1 MDPATL
7 SASALTS
14 LIRSGQLSAVEA
26 ARATLDRIDRLNP
39 GLNAI
44 VQRMDDEALAAARA
58 VDARLARGEDPG
70 PLAGVPVTVKVNIDQ
85 AGQATTNGL
94 RLQAGLVAA
103 ADSPPVANLRRAG
116 AVIIG
121 RTNTPAFS
129 LRWFTRNSL
138 HGATKN
144 PGFPGLT
151 PGGSSGGAAAAAA
164 AGLGPLAHGTDI
176 AGSIRYPA
184 YACGIHGLRP
194 GLGRVPAF
202 NATAGDRLIGG
213 QLMAVSGPLA
223 RTAADLRLGLAAL
236 SQPDARDPWWTPAS
250 PAPYARRA
258 ALALAPDGLQTDPAI
273 RSALLSA
280 ASTLEAQGWE
290 IGTPDLP
297 PFREAMELQLTLW
310 LSEFG
315 LGGAEAIAREADP
328 DATFVHAELAK
339 LAPPPTLESFM
350 RALQSRARLARLWRG
365 FFADWPVLLTPVSGQ
380 LPFADHYDTSS
391 ADAFAAVIEAQM
403 PQIAPPFMGL
413 PGLAITTTRSA
424 THPVGIQALADR
436 GREDIL
442 LDLADLLAPD
452 IPAVPPLGRPFGR
465 PRPGSASCG
474 EAAA

>member
-7 SASALTS
+7 TASALAD
-14 LIRSGQLSAVEA
+14 LIRTRQFSAVEA
-26 ARATLDRIDRLNP
+26 VRATLDRIDRLNP

-44 VQRMDDEALAAARA
+44 VQRRDEDALAEARA
-58 VDARLARGEDPG
+58 IDAQIAKGQDPG

-85 AGQATTNGL
+85 KGHATTNGL
-94 RLQAGLVAA
+94 RIQENLIAEE
-103 ADSPPVANLRRAG
+103 DSPPSANLRRAG
-116 AVIIG
+116 AVIVG

-138 HGATKN
+138 HGATRN
-144 PGFPGLT
+144 PAFPALT
-151 PGGSSGGAAAAAA
+151 PGGSSGGAASAAA
-164 AGLGPLAHGTDI
+164 AGLGPIAHGTDI

-223 RTAADLRLGLAAL
+223 RSAADLRLGLQAL
-236 SQPDARDPWWTPAS
+236 SQPDMRDPWHTPAA
-250 PAPYARRA
+250 PAPYSKRA
-258 ALALAPDGLQTDPAI
+258 ALALTPDGLQTDPAI
-273 RSALLSA
+273 QQALTDTA
-280 ASTLEAQGWE
+280 KTLEANGWE
-290 IGTPDLP
+290 IGSPTLP

-328 DATFVHAELAK
+328 DASFVHAQLTK

-380 LPFADHYDTSS
+380 LPFPDHYDTSS
-391 ADAFAAVIEAQM
+391 PEAFVEVIEAQM

-413 PGLAITTTRSA
+413 PGLTVTTTRTA
-424 THPVGIQALADR
+424 THPLGIQALADR
-436 GREDIL
+436 GQEHIL
-442 LDLADLLAPD
+442 LDLADLLAPE
-452 IPAVPPLGRPFGR
+452 IPAVTP
-465 PRPGSASCG
+465 
-474 EAAA
+474 

>member
-1 MDPATL
+1 MDPACL
-7 SASALTS
+7 SACALSA
-14 LIRSGQLSAVEA
+14 LIRSRQLSTVEA
-26 ARATLDRIDRLNP
+26 VQATLARIDRLNP

-44 VQRMDDEALAAARA
+44 VQRLDDQALRDAA
-58 VDARLARGEDPG
+58 VIDEGLARGEEPG

-85 AGQATTNGL
+85 AGFATTNGL
-94 RLQAGLVAA
+94 RIQQDLIASE
-103 ADSPPVANLRRAG
+103 DSPPVANLRRAG
-116 AVIIG
+116 AIIVG

-138 HGATKN
+138 HGATLN
-144 PGFPGLT
+144 PAFPGLT
-151 PGGSSGGAAAAAA
+151 PGGSSGGAASAVA
-164 AGLGPLAHGTDI
+164 AGLGPIGHGTDI

-223 RTAADLRLGLAAL
+223 RSAADLRLGLQAL
-236 SQPDARDPWWTPAS
+236 SQPDPRDPWHTAYTPT
-250 PAPYARRA
+250 PYPKRA
-258 ALALAPDGLQTDPAI
+258 ALALCPDGLQTDPAI
-273 RSALLSA
+273 QHALIEA
-280 ASTLEAQGWE
+280 ARTLEANGWD
-290 IGTPDLP
+290 IGTPTLP

-328 DATFVHAELAK
+328 DATFVHRELSK
-339 LAPPPTLESFM
+339 LAPAPTLESFM

-365 FFADWPVLLTPVSGQ
+365 FFADWPVLLTPVSGA
-380 LPFADHYDTSS
+380 LPFPDHYDTSS
-391 ADAFAAVIEAQM
+391 PEAFAKVIEAQM

-413 PGLAITTTRSA
+413 PGLTVTTGRTA
-424 THPVGIQALADR
+424 THPLGIQALADR

-442 LDLADLLAPD
+442 LDLADLLAPE
-452 IPAVPPLGRPFGR
+452 IPAVQP
-465 PRPGSASCG
+465 
-474 EAAA
+474 

>member
-7 SASALTS
+7 TASALAA
-14 LIRSGQLSAVEA
+14 LVRSRQISAEEA
-26 ARATLDRIDRLNP
+26 TRATLTRIDRLNP

-44 VQRMDDEALAAARA
+44 VQRRDDDALTEARA
-58 VDARLARGEDPG
+58 IDAQLARGEEPG

-85 AGQATTNGL
+85 AGHATTNGL
-94 RLQAGLVAA
+94 RIQKDLIAA
-103 ADSPPVANLRRAG
+103 EDSPPVANLRRAG
-116 AVIIG
+116 AIIVG

-144 PGFPGLT
+144 PAFPALT
-151 PGGSSGGAAAAAA
+151 PGGSSGGAASAAA
-164 AGLGPLAHGTDI
+164 AGLGPIAHGTDI

-213 QLMAVSGPLA
+213 QLMATSGPLA
-223 RTAADLRLGLAAL
+223 RSAADLRLGLQAL
-236 SQPDARDPWWTPAS
+236 SQPDPRDPWHMTYTPT
-250 PAPYARRA
+250 PYPKRA
-258 ALALAPDGLQTDPAI
+258 ALALTPDGLQTDPAI
-273 RSALLSA
+273 QQALIEA
-280 ASTLEAQGWE
+280 AKTLETHGWE
-290 IGTPDLP
+290 IGTPTIP

-315 LGGAEAIAREADP
+315 LGGADAIAREADP
-328 DATFVHAELAK
+328 DASFVHAQLAK

-365 FFADWPVLLTPVSGQ
+365 FFADWPVLLTPVSGA
-380 LPFADHYDTSS
+380 LPFPDHYDTTS
-391 ADAFAAVIEAQM
+391 AQAFAKVIEAQM

-413 PGLAITTTRSA
+413 PGLAVTTTRTA
-424 THPVGIQALADR
+424 THPIAIQALADR
-436 GREDIL
+436 GCEHIL
-442 LDLADLLAPD
+442 LDLADLLAPE
-452 IPAVPPLGRPFGR
+452 IPAVTP
-465 PRPGSASCG
+465 S
-474 EAAA
+474 

>member
-7 SASALTS
+7 TASALS
-14 LIRSGQLSAVEA
+14 GLIRSRQISAEEA
-26 ARATLDRIDRLNP
+26 TRATLARIDRLNP

-44 VQRMDDEALAAARA
+44 VQRRDDEALAGARA
-58 VDARLARGEDPG
+58 IDAQIAREEDPG

-85 AGQATTNGL
+85 AGFATTNGL
-94 RLQAGLVAA
+94 RIQQALIATE
-103 ADSPPVANLRRAG
+103 DSPPVANLRRAG
-116 AVIIG
+116 AVIVG

-144 PGFPGLT
+144 PAFPALT
-151 PGGSSGGAAAAAA
+151 PGGSSGGAASAA
-164 AGLGPLAHGTDI
+164 AGLGPIAHGTDI

-184 YACGIHGLRP
+184 YACGIHGIRP

-223 RTAADLRLGLAAL
+223 RSAADLRLGLQAL
-236 SQPDARDPWWTPAS
+236 SQPDPRDPWYTPANA
-250 PAPYARRA
+250 APYRKRA
-258 ALALAPDGLQTDPAI
+258 ALALTPDGLHTDPAI
-273 RSALLSA
+273 QDALTA
-280 ASTLEAQGWE
+280 AAKTLEANGWE
-290 IGTPDLP
+290 IGTPAIP

-328 DATFVHAELAK
+328 DASFVHRELTK
-339 LAPPPTLESFM
+339 LAPAPTLESFM

-365 FFADWPVLLTPVSGQ
+365 FFADWPVLLTPVSGA
-380 LPFADHYDTSS
+380 LPFPDHYDTSS
-391 ADAFAAVIEAQM
+391 PEAFAQVIEAQM

-413 PGLAITTTRSA
+413 PGLVLTTTRTP
-424 THPVGIQALADR
+424 THPIAIQALADR
-436 GREDIL
+436 GYEHIL
-442 LDLADLLAPD
+442 LDVADLLAPE
-452 IPAVPPLGRPFGR
+452 IPAVTP
-465 PRPGSASCG
+465 
-474 EAAA
+474 

>member
-7 SASALTS
+7 TATALTD
-14 LIRSGQLSAVEA
+14 LIRARQLSAVEA
-26 ARATLDRIDRLNP
+26 VQATLARIDRLNP
-39 GLNAI
+39 ALNAI
-44 VQRMDDEALAAARA
+44 VQRMDDQALAAARA
-58 VDARLARGEDPG
+58 IDAQIAKGEDPG

-85 AGQATTNGL
+85 AGFATTNGL
-94 RLQAGLVAA
+94 KIQSDLIATE
-103 ADSPPVANLRRAG
+103 DSPPVANLRRAG
-116 AVIIG
+116 AVIVG

-138 HGATKN
+138 HGATRN
-144 PGFPGLT
+144 PAFPGLT

-164 AGLGPLAHGTDI
+164 AGLGPIAHGTDI

-184 YACGIHGLRP
+184 HACGIHGLRP

-223 RTAADLRLGLAAL
+223 RSAADLRLGHAAL
-236 SQPDARDPWWTPAS
+236 SQPDPRDPWWTPATF
-250 PAPYARRA
+250 APYRKRA

-273 RSALLSA
+273 RQTLTA
-280 ASTLEAQGWE
+280 AARTLEANGWE
-290 IGTPDLP
+290 IGTPPLP

-315 LGGAEAIAREADP
+315 LGGADAVAREGDP
-328 DATFVHAELAK
+328 DASFVHRELTK

-380 LPFADHYDTSS
+380 LPFPDHYDTSS
-391 ADAFAAVIEAQM
+391 PEAFAAVIEAQM
-403 PQIAPPFMGL
+403 PQIAPPFMGF
-413 PGLAITTTRSA
+413 PGLTVTTGHTP
-424 THPVGIQALADR
+424 THPLGIQALADR
-436 GREDIL
+436 GNEHIL
-442 LDLADLLAPD
+442 LDLADLLAPE
-452 IPAVPPLGRPFGR
+452 IPAVTP
-465 PRPGSASCG
+465 
-474 EAAA
+474 

>member
-7 SASALTS
+7 TATALAA
-14 LIRSGQLSAVEA
+14 LIRTRQLSAVEA
-26 ARATLDRIDRLNP
+26 TRATLDRIDRLNP

-44 VQRMDDEALAAARA
+44 VQRRDDQALRDAAGL
-58 VDARLARGEDPG
+58 DAALARGEDPG

-85 AGQATTNGL
+85 QGFATTNGL
-94 RLQAGLVAA
+94 RIQQGLIATG
-103 ADSPPVANLRRAG
+103 DSPPVANLRRAG
-116 AVIIG
+116 AVIVG

-144 PGFPGLT
+144 PAFPALT
-151 PGGSSGGAAAAAA
+151 PGGSSGGAASAVA

-223 RTAADLRLGLAAL
+223 RSAADLRLGLQAL
-236 SQPDARDPWWTPAS
+236 SQPDPRDPWWTPAT
-250 PAPYARRA
+250 PAPYRKRA

-273 RSALLSA
+273 QAALTEA
-280 ASTLEAQGWE
+280 AGTLEANGWE
-290 IGTPDLP
+290 IGTPTLP

-310 LSEFG
+310 LAEFA
-315 LGGAEAIAREADP
+315 LGGAEAIAREGDP
-328 DATFVHAELAK
+328 DASFVHAQLTK
-339 LAPPPTLESFM
+339 LAPAPTLEGFM

-365 FFADWPVLLTPVSGQ
+365 FFADWPVLLTPVSGA
-380 LPFADHYDTSS
+380 LPFPDHYDTSS
-391 ADAFAAVIEAQM
+391 PDAFAKVIEAQM

-413 PGLAITTTRSA
+413 PGLAVTTSRTE
-424 THPVGIQALADR
+424 TQPIGIQVLVDR
-436 GREDIL
+436 GREEIL
-442 LDLADLLAPD
+442 LDLADLLAPE
-452 IPAVPPLGRPFGR
+452 IPAVTPQAGFQPDLAPDGLT
-465 PRPGSASCG
+465 
-474 EAAA
+474 